1 MNRTSVVFFWL
12 VWFACLV
19 GVVFGGVGLLFALL
33 FFSVGTHPSLLS
45 HRSCETLSGP

>member
-33 FFSVGTHPSLLS
+33 FFFGRYPPIFAFTQKL
-45 HRSCETLSGP
+45 